1 MDTNQYMDMF
11 LDESREHLQ
20 AINANTL
27 KLEKNSQDILI
38 VNEIFRSAHTLKGM
52 AATMGFEDIASLTH
66 QMENVLDL
74 IRNEQLAVTT
84 TVIDVTFE
92 AIDFLEIMVSNISEG
107 GEGKKDI
114 SALVERLSDIENDG
128 SSLLEEV
135 RVTNLSETG
144 LTLDQFESAIE
155 SKAKALGVE
164 SYQLTVHLN
173 EDCLLKA
180 VRVFMVFEALE
191 ILGDVVKSVPNAE
204 ELQQGNFERSFTV
217 LLLSKENA
225 NVIENRLLNISEI
238 HHVDISIFKQ
248 NEIEFVQSPSEE
260 KLPIEKTE
268 EDSKSN
274 SQGTSS
280 TIRVNIE
287 RIDTLMNLFE
297 EMVIDRGRL
306 EDLSKKSGD
315 VELVESVER
324 LNRVSQDMQSLILSM
339 RMVPIEQ
346 VFNRFPRMIRGL
358 AKDLKKEIKLDII
371 GADTELDR
379 TVIDEIGD
387 PLVHLIR
394 NSIDHG
400 IESPVHRFAAGKE
413 SEGTISLK
421 AYHSG
426 NHVLIEIR
434 DDGNGISREK
444 VLKKAIQ
451 NGLVTS
457 EYAQN
462 LTDTDVFNFIFASG
476 FSTAEKVSDLS
487 GRGVGLDVV
496 RTKIEKLGGQVF
508 VQSEQGK
515 GSLFTIKLPLTLSI
529 LTTLLVKVQDQ
540 TFAIPLPSIEET
552 MSIKRDRIMHM
563 EGQQVMDFRNKITP
577 LIFLKDVFNVTS
589 NEKEGQPEQE
599 SIVIIRNG
607 EKTAGLVV
615 DSLIGQKDVVLKSL
629 GEYLGEVEFLSGA
642 TILGDG
648 SVSLIIDPNSFVN

>member
-135 RVTNLSETG
+135 RVTNLSEIG

-238 HHVDISIFKQ
+238 HHIDISIFKQ

-400 IESPVHRFAAGKE
+400 IESPVHRVATGKE

-496 RTKIEKLGGQVF
+496 RNKIEKLGGQVF

-529 LTTLLVKVQDQ
+529 LTTLLVKVQDE

-552 MSIKRDRIMHM
+552 MSIKQDRIMHM

>member
-1 MDTNQYMDMF
+1 M
-11 LDESREHLQ
+11 
-20 AINANTL
+20 
-27 KLEKNSQDILI
+27 
-38 VNEIFRSAHTLKGM
+38 
-52 AATMGFEDIASLTH
+52 
-66 QMENVLDL
+66 
-74 IRNEQLAVTT
+74 
-84 TVIDVTFE
+84 
-92 AIDFLEIMVSNISEG
+92 
-107 GEGKKDI
+107 
-114 SALVERLSDIENDG
+114 
-128 SSLLEEV
+128 
-135 RVTNLSETG
+135 
-144 LTLDQFESAIE
+144 
-155 SKAKALGVE
+155 
-164 SYQLTVHLN
+164 
-173 EDCLLKA
+173 
-180 VRVFMVFEALE
+180 
-191 ILGDVVKSVPNAE
+191 
-204 ELQQGNFERSFTV
+204 
-217 LLLSKENA
+217 
-225 NVIENRLLNISEI
+225 
-238 HHVDISIFKQ
+238 
-248 NEIEFVQSPSEE
+248 
-260 KLPIEKTE
+260 
-268 EDSKSN
+268 
-274 SQGTSS
+274 
-280 TIRVNIE
+280 NIE

-400 IESPVHRFAAGKE
+400 IESPVHRVATGKE

-496 RTKIEKLGGQVF
+496 RNKIEKLGGQVF

-529 LTTLLVKVQDQ
+529 LTTLLVKVQDE

-552 MSIKRDRIMHM
+552 MSIKQDRIMHM